1 MQWDSSVNA
10 GFNKGHEPWQCVN
23 PVYPEINA
31 EKDLRVER
39 SVYRYY
45 QKLLEIKKTN
55 ETAVS
60 GKVEEY
66 DPGNRKVL
74 AYTRGTEGK
83 RLFVA
88 GNFTKR
94 PVKFSL
100 PSWTAG
106 ARVLLD
112 NGGGTDI
119 RDGVIT
125 LKPYQAAV
133 WEE

>member
-1 MQWDSSVNA
+1 M
-10 GFNKGHEPWQCVN
+10 N

-31 EKDLRVER
+31 EKDLRAER

-45 QKLLEIKKTN
+45 QRLLEIKKTR
-55 ETAVS
+55 EAAIS
-60 GKVEEY
+60 GEVREV
-66 DPGNRKVL
+66 DPGNRKVV
-74 AYTRGTEGK
+74 AYVRGSEGK

-94 PVKFSL
+94 PVRFAL
-100 PSWTAG
+100 PDWVGG
-106 ARVLLD
+106 ARLLLD
-112 NGGGTDI
+112 NGGGTDV
-119 RDGVIT
+119 RDGIIT